1 MPMTPKNPT
10 SSMSFTPGLVA
21 SDLDGTLLDS
31 QSQLSQRTYQA
42 LESLDQRDIP
52 FVVATGRP
60 LRWLE
65 QAVAQMPS
73 HPICVVSNGAVIYDP
88 FHSQILRRTTISPS
102 ILRDLVQV
110 ARELLPDACIA
121 VERVH
126 TELIPDTGKGPKDE
140 FLLHSH
146 CSQEWGTRE
155 LPKVDT
161 AELVSEPAVKFMVR
175 QNDTSSEE
183 LADVLFS
190 EIGHLVN
197 ITYSIDGLVEC
208 SNPAATKGEALVRI
222 LDYFDLTEESMISF
236 GDMPNDIDM
245 LQLAA
250 WGVAVENAHPS
261 VKKHADEIGPSN
273 DADGVAQTV
282 ERFLAH

>member
-1 MPMTPKNPT
+1 
-10 SSMSFTPGLVA
+10 MSFTPGLVA

-73 HPICVVSNGAVIYDP
+73 YLICVVSNGAVIYDP

-273 DADGVAQTV
+273 DADGVAQIV

>member
-1 MPMTPKNPT
+1 MTPKNPT

-273 DADGVAQTV
+273 DADGVAQIV

>member
-273 DADGVAQTV
+273 DADGVAQIV

>member
-1 MPMTPKNPT
+1 MTPKNPT

-73 HPICVVSNGAVIYDP
+73 YLICVVSNGAVIYDP

-273 DADGVAQTV
+273 DADGVAQIV

>member
-73 HPICVVSNGAVIYDP
+73 YLICVVSNGAVIYDP

-183 LADVLFS
+183 LADVHY

-197 ITYSIDGLVEC
+197 ITYSIDGLVEVFQ
-208 SNPAATKGEALVRI
+208 SGRHE
-222 LDYFDLTEESMISF
+222 
-236 GDMPNDIDM
+236 G
-245 LQLAA
+245 
-250 WGVAVENAHPS
+250 
-261 VKKHADEIGPSN
+261 
-273 DADGVAQTV
+273 
-282 ERFLAH
+282 